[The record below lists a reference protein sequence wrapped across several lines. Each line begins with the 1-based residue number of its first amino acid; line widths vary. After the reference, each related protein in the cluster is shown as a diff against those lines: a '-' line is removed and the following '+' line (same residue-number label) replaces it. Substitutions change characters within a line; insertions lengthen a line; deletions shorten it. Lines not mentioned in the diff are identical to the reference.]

1 MLLFFSLFTRGN
13 IQIGCC
19 PYSIMTAKIFVFI
32 TLVFFLHGAGDSS
45 AKVLLTKGKALELV
59 FPEADEIEKRHVFLT
74 ERQAKSI
81 SKMAK
86 AEIDSRLYTFYIAK
100 SGGKE
105 TGYAV
110 IDTHTLRTLTE
121 TVMFVINPNGTLR
134 HAEIL
139 AFFEPTDYMPSGKW
153 INLFPGKTKL
163 GRMKVGKG
171 IPNITGATI
180 SARSF
185 SRAARR
191 VLAVYRVVVANT
203 ADL

>member
-1 MLLFFSLFTRGN
+1 MNT
-13 IQIGCC
+13 
-19 PYSIMTAKIFVFI
+19 KIPILI
-32 TLVFFLHGAGDSS
+32 TLLFFLHGAGDVS
-45 AKVLLTKGKALELV
+45 AKVFLTKGKALELV
-59 FPEADEIEKRHVFLT
+59 FPEAEEIEKRHVFLT
-74 ERQAKSI
+74 ERQAESVRGMARAEVD
-81 SKMAK
+81 SK
-86 AEIDSRLYTFYIAK
+86 LYTFYIAR

-121 TVMFVINPNGTLR
+121 TVMFVINPDGTLR

-153 INLFPGKTKL
+153 INLFPGKTRLDK
-163 GRMKVGKG
+163 MKVGKG

-185 SRAARR
+185 STTTRR
-191 VLAVYRVVVANT
+191 VLAVYRVMFAT
-203 ADL
+203 WADS

>member
-1 MLLFFSLFTRGN
+1 
-13 IQIGCC
+13 
-19 PYSIMTAKIFVFI
+19 MTAKILILI
-32 TLVFFLHGAGDSS
+32 TLVFFLHGAGDIS
-45 AKVLLTKGKALELV
+45 AKVFLTKGKALELV
-59 FPEADEIEKRHVFLT
+59 FPEAEEIEKRHVFLT
-74 ERQAKSI
+74 ERQAVSVRE
-81 SKMAK
+81 MAK
-86 AEIDSRLYTFYIAK
+86 AEVDSRLYTFYIAK

-121 TVMFVINPNGTLR
+121 TVMFVINPEGTLR

-153 INLFPGKTKL
+153 INLFPERTKMDK
-163 GRMKVGKG
+163 MKVGKG

-185 SRAARR
+185 SQATRR
-191 VLAVYRVVVANT
+191 VLAVYRVMFPTPAGS
-203 ADL
+203 

>member
-1 MLLFFSLFTRGN
+1 
-13 IQIGCC
+13 
-19 PYSIMTAKIFVFI
+19 MTAKILVFI

-45 AKVLLTKGKALELV
+45 AKVLLTKDKALELV

-74 ERQAKSI
+74 ERQAKRI

-86 AEIDSRLYTFYIAK
+86 AEIDSKLYTFYIAK

-153 INLFPGKTKL
+153 INLFLKKTKL
-163 GRMKVGKG
+163 DRMKVGKG
-171 IPNITGATI
+171 IPNVTGATI

-185 SRAARR
+185 SRTARR
-191 VLAVYRVVVANT
+191 VLSVYRVVVANT
-203 ADL
+203 ADS